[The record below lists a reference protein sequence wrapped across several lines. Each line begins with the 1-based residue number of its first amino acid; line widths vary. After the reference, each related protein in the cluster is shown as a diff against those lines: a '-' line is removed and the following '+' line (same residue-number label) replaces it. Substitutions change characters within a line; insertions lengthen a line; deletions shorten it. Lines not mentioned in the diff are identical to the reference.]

1 MPADVVKLDERR
13 LRKTGPAR
21 LARELMGLPAKRRLE
36 LILERPDAQSVTAAL
51 DANDFFHT
59 IQEIGPDDSL
69 PLLALA
75 SLEQVNHLFDIEWWR
90 RDTLEPAKALAWI
103 ERLSRAGGTALLE
116 WLSNAD
122 FELLVSLFKQWI
134 SLDTAPEDI
143 DLVEAVESLPPRTL
157 DNHYFWES
165 RYPQFDH
172 LITELLTVIFETN
185 YGFFKELMNSVL
197 YTSSPEV
204 EESAF
209 GFHQGRLE
217 DHGIPD
223 FYDALE
229 IYKTIGPEEFAE
241 KAVFGQADAER
252 SAPSFALALLP
263 EQDLFAKT
271 VGRIEDPD
279 LMETLQAETAALA
292 NKVIIADQIF
302 PDDSQA
308 LRRAV
313 EKTLAYINLG
323 LELRCGSSVE
333 KAAQIVRNNFLEHLF
348 RLAQAEVARLRG
360 RLRATVQSGW
370 LKHCPGGIKILDGEW
385 FDAAEELL
393 AATPKILRS
402 GQGGG
407 ASSYDFFRT
416 PSDLARASHFVDI
429 IIEAGELYAP
439 LSAKMNEAGREFA
452 TYRQTQA
459 EELTLGMLVMTAAAN
474 LLVYGKWSPK
484 PLALDSWPEIFPLVQ
499 PRAIGAAVAD
509 WIDRSVSRSERSSL
523 AKAYFDPI
531 FRDYDLEMRPFS
543 WQNPPDP
550 QLVRFFMFTKPS

>member
-1 MPADVVKLDERR
+1 
-13 LRKTGPAR
+13 
-21 LARELMGLPAKRRLE
+21 MGLPAKRRLE

-59 IQEIGPDDSL
+59 IQEIGPDDSV

-550 QLVRFFMFTKPS
+550 QLVRFFMFTKPN

>member
-333 KAAQIVRNNFLEHLF
+333 KAAQIVRSNFLEHLF

>member
-13 LRKTGPAR
+13 LRKTGPAG

-59 IQEIGPDDSL
+59 IQEIGPDDSV

-103 ERLSRAGGTALLE
+103 ERLSRAGGTALFE

-550 QLVRFFMFTKPS
+550 QLVRFFMFTKPN

>member
-59 IQEIGPDDSL
+59 IQEIGPDDSV

-550 QLVRFFMFTKPS
+550 QLVRFFMFTKPN

>member
-550 QLVRFFMFTKPS
+550 QLVRFFMFTKPN